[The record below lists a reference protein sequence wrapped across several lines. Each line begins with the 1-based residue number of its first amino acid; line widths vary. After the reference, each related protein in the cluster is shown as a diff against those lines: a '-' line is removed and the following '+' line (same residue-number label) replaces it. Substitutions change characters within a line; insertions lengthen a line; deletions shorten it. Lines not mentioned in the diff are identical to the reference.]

1 MTDPGPV
8 RTRTAASVDLP
19 EARYKGFAPGTTTL
33 RAGTRYQRG
42 ALPLP
47 CDIVRDKDVAL
58 IVRDGT
64 TLYADVFRP
73 AAEAPVPAIVNWAP
87 YGKGDTGY
95 QTLDNGAM
103 FPNRFGIPR
112 KVLSGLQ
119 SWEGNDPAYWCA
131 HGYAVVQVDARGTFD
146 SEGDIVYL
154 GSQEGRDGHDAVEAI
169 AALPWCSGRVGLA
182 GNSWLAMS
190 QWRTA
195 AEQPA
200 HLAAIAPWE
209 GLTDVYRDVIARGG
223 VPRTAFPA
231 KIRDHL
237 YGRGQV
243 EDPIAMLDD
252 HPLFDAYWEDKLPHV
267 AHIQAPAYVVASYS
281 NQLHTA
287 GTLQNWAALT
297 AEKWLRIHNTQE
309 WPDFYDPRYVDDL
322 RRFFD
327 RYLRDLDN
335 GWESTPA
342 VRMSVLDPG
351 HADTVDRAERTFPPE
366 RVTTTELWLDAR
378 DHTLSREPVT
388 EESSAG
394 YRLADR
400 APQIDFTYRFGSDTE
415 VAGYPLLTVW
425 ASVDGHDDA
434 DLHVYL
440 QKLDGRGRQ
449 LWHQTVDLGL
459 PLGRKWMPIAHRH
472 GIKQVAAAFYGGPD
486 GVLRLSRRGLDPN
499 SPADRPWLGLRDEH
513 RLAPGEIVEAVIPLT
528 PTAMRWHAG
537 EQLRLRISGR
547 TLLPILL
554 PGLPEDP
561 LQPGDRHSLYTGGR
575 YPARLTLPTTTPGPL
590 QRQQ

>member
-1 MTDPGPV
+1 MTTFGPV
-8 RTRTAASVDLP
+8 RKRPAASVDLP
-19 EARYKGFAPGTTTL
+19 EARYKGFAPGTTVL
-33 RAGTRYQRG
+33 PAGSRYQRG

-47 CDIVRDKDVAL
+47 CDIVREKDVAL
-58 IVRDGT
+58 TMRDGT

-73 AAEAPVPAIVNWAP
+73 ADGPVPAIVNWAP

-95 QTLDNGAM
+95 QTLDNTKM
-103 FPNRFGIPR
+103 FPNRFGIAR
-112 KVLSGLQ
+112 KALSGLQ

-169 AALPWCSGRVGLA
+169 AALPWCSGKVGLA

-195 AEQPA
+195 AERPE

-209 GLTDVYRDVIARGG
+209 GLTDVYRDVMARGG

-231 KIRDHL
+231 LIRDHL

-243 EDPIAMLDD
+243 EDPVAMLED
-252 HPLFDAYWEDKLPHV
+252 HPLVDAYWEDKLPGV
-267 AHIQAPAYVVASYS
+267 GRIQAPAYVVASYS

-287 GTLQNWAALT
+287 GTLRSWAGLT
-297 AEKWLRIHNTQE
+297 GQKWLRIHNTQE
-309 WPDFYDPRYVDDL
+309 WPDFYDPTYVADL

-327 RYLRDLDN
+327 RYLRGLDN
-335 GWESTPA
+335 DWETTPA
-342 VRMSVLDPG
+342 VRMAVLDPG
-351 HADTVDRAERTFPPE
+351 HADTVDRPEQTFPPA
-366 RVTTTELWLDAR
+366 RVARTELHLDAAT
-378 DHTLSREPVT
+378 HTLRNDPVA
-388 EESSAG
+388 EEASTS

-400 APQIDFTYRFGSDTE
+400 APQVDFTYRFDTDTE
-415 VAGYPLLTVW
+415 VIGTPLLTLW
-425 ASVDGHDDA
+425 ASVAGHDDG

-440 QKLDGRGRQ
+440 QKLDARGRQ

-459 PLGRKWMPIAHRH
+459 PLGRRWMPLLHQR
-472 GIKQVAAAFYGGPD
+472 GVKQVAAAFYGGPD
-486 GVLRLSRRGLDPN
+486 GVLRLSRRGLKPDAPTDL
-499 SPADRPWLGLRDEH
+499 PELDLREEH
-513 RLAPGEIVEAVIPLT
+513 PLAPGEVVEAVVPLT
-528 PTAMRWHAG
+528 PTAMRWHTG

-547 TLLPILL
+547 SLLPILL
-554 PGLPEDP
+554 PGLPDDP
-561 LQPGDRHSLYTGGR
+561 VQPGDRHTLHTGGR
-575 YPARLTLPTTTPGPL
+575 YPARLLLPTTPA
-590 QRQQ
+590 